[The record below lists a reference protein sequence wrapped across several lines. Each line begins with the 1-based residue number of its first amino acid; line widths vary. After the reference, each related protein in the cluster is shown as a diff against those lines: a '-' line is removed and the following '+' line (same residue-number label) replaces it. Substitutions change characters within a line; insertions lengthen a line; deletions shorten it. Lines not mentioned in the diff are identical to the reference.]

1 MTDFM
6 GQKTF
11 YEILLGRFL
20 SKLRKPRVI
29 ISEHRDIS
37 LIPPETG
44 RAKDILST
52 GIGVFVDMVL
62 QSMAS
67 SIKQGVFMDAKGEM
81 ATLSIKEGLF
91 LDANGKLTALARK
104 RGVFLAAKM
113 GDIKKRHPRK
123 DVSVDIW

>member
-1 MTDFM
+1 M
-6 GQKTF
+6 
-11 YEILLGRFL
+11 
-20 SKLRKPRVI
+20 
-29 ISEHRDIS
+29 
-37 LIPPETG
+37 
-44 RAKDILST
+44 
-52 GIGVFVDMVL
+52 DMVL

-123 DVSVDIW
+123 DVSLSSKP

>member
-20 SKLRKPRVI
+20 CKFRKPPVI
-29 ISEHRDIS
+29 ISEQRDIS

-67 SIKQGVFMDAKGEM
+67 SIKQGLFLDAKGEM
-81 ATLSIKEGLF
+81 ATLSIKQGLF
-91 LDANGKLTALARK
+91 LDAKGKLTALARK
-104 RGVFLAAKM
+104 GGVFLAAKT
-113 GDIKKRHPRK
+113 GNIKKRHP
-123 DVSVDIW
+123 